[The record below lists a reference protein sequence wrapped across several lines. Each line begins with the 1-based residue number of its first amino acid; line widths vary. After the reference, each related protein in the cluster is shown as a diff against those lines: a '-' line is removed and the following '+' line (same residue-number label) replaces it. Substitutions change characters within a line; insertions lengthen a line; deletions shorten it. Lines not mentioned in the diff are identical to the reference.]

1 MGNNFAKTI
10 NEKTNVGLLK
20 KKLNEF
26 AAKNVF
32 KSNNGTSFFH
42 MKNSP
47 LVNFQD
53 ERRSNKLK
61 N

>member
-1 MGNNFAKTI
+1 M
-10 NEKTNVGLLK
+10 NEKTNIGLLK

-26 AAKNVF
+26 AAKNTF
-32 KSNNGTSFFH
+32 KSSNGPSFFH

-47 LVNFQD
+47 PITFQ
-53 ERRSNKLK
+53 LK